1 MRTPAAGAPVDIAA
15 LPEGR
20 DCFVNV
26 DAFGQPVPSA
36 RFMGGREIEMLS
48 GVDTRRG
55 DIARDP
61 SELLAAVPAV
71 LRSGASIKPTMTP
84 GSGPYPHGRG
94 RWIGKQ
100 LDPFEQHAAICL
112 YAALVAEV
120 SLSLIGAKG
129 RIVIEGRFA
138 EAEVF
143 VRALASLLPYSRV
156 YVSDA
161 QNDASYGAL
170 SLINPDL
177 APASALREA
186 APLDQDL
193 AGYRDRWLDEANRA
207 EAVA

>member
-1 MRTPAAGAPVDIAA
+1 M
-15 LPEGR
+15 
-20 DCFVNV
+20 
-26 DAFGQPVPSA
+26 
-36 RFMGGREIEMLS
+36 
-48 GVDTRRG
+48 
-55 DIARDP
+55 
-61 SELLAAVPAV
+61 
-71 LRSGASIKPTMTP
+71 
-84 GSGPYPHGRG
+84 
-94 RWIGKQ
+94 
-100 LDPFEQHAAICL
+100 
-112 YAALVAEV
+112 AEV

-170 SLINPDL
+170 RLINPNL
-177 APASALREA
+177 APSSALLEV

-193 AGYRDRWLDEANRA
+193 AGYRDRWLSEANHA